1 MDEYL
6 TPGQYFQLTGGR
18 PRKHFGQHFLA
29 QPATALRIVRSAEL
43 REAETV
49 VEIGPGLGA
58 LTQFLVPLSRR
69 LHLIEID
76 REMAA
81 YQRERIPS
89 GDSVQVHEQDVLSFD
104 FAALGEKEGGRLV
117 LLGNLPYSISSPL
130 VFHLLAAFPA
140 IDRGVFMVQK
150 EVGERFS
157 AVPGTKQYGVLSVL
171 LGIYARVRPLF
182 TVGPRQF
189 HPPPKV
195 DSMVLRMDFLESAP
209 AGPPFSFMRRFVSAA
224 FQKRRK
230 TLLNSLKGVFGI
242 SSDALASAF
251 PRAGIDSM
259 RRPETLSA
267 AEFVGLASAVRDVIS
282 PATLL

>member
-1 MDEYL
+1 MSEYL
-6 TPGQYFQLTGGR
+6 TPGQYFQLSGGR

-43 REAETV
+43 RETETV

-58 LTQFLVPLSRR
+58 LTQLLVPLSHR

-89 GDSVQVHEQDVLSFD
+89 GASVQVHEQDALSFD
-104 FAALGEKEGGRLV
+104 FAALAEKEGGRLV
-117 LLGNLPYSISSPL
+117 LLGNLPYNISSPL
-130 VFHLLAAFPA
+130 IFHLLTAFPW
-140 IDRGVFMVQK
+140 IDRAIFMVQK
-150 EVGERFS
+150 EVGERFA

-195 DSMVLRMDFLESAP
+195 DSMVLRMDFLESVP
-209 AGPPFSFMRRFVSAA
+209 EGPPFSFMRSFVSIA

-230 TLLNSLKGVFGI
+230 TLLNSLKGAFGV
-242 SSDALASAF
+242 SPDALANAF
-251 PRAGIDSM
+251 QRAEIDSG

-267 AEFVGLASAVRDVIS
+267 REFVGLASAVRDALPRAS
-282 PATLL
+282 LL